1 MDYFREDIILADRL
15 VWPILFQ
22 LILIALNA
30 VFACAEIAVISM
42 NGTKLSVLAEQG
54 DRRAKRLSK
63 LTAEPAKFL
72 ATIQVAITLSG
83 FLGSAF
89 AANNFSEYIVRGLI
103 NIGAPEAW
111 EKTLNTIAVVLITL
125 ILSYITLIFGELV
138 PKRLAMKKTEQLA
151 LGMASLVFFI
161 SKLFAPIVFIL
172 TKSTNAVL
180 RLLGI
185 DPNAKEDEV
194 SEEEIRMM
202 VDSGSESGVIDVEEK
217 DIIQNVFEFDDLEVG
232 EFCTHRTNLDVLYA
246 EETIDEWDKVIH
258 DTRHSLYPVC
268 DESVDKVIGVLSTKD
283 YFRMEN
289 RTKESVMEKAVKP
302 AYFIPESIHAD
313 LLLKQMKQT
322 RNHFAVVLDEYGGT
336 AGIVTMN
343 DLLEQ
348 LVGDLETEPTPEEQR
363 PEIEKIGEN
372 QWKILGCAPLEEVAE
387 QLDVTLPVDDYD
399 TFGGFVFS
407 SYGVVPDDGTTFE
420 IDIDR
425 LHVVVTEIRD
435 HRIEGAT
442 VTLLPEQKDSE
453 EEDDEKKTEKKSEK
467 KNDEEDS
474 RVS

>member
-1 MDYFREDIILADRL
+1 MADRL
-15 VWPILFQ
+15 LWPILFQ
-22 LILIALNA
+22 LLLIVLNA

-42 NGTKLSVLAEQG
+42 NATKLQKLAEQG

-89 AANNFSEYIVRGLI
+89 AASNFSGYIVDALI
-103 NIGAPEAW
+103 KAGVSENLENL
-111 EKTLNTIAVVLITL
+111 LNNLAVVLITL
-125 ILSYITLIFGELV
+125 LLSYITLIFGELV

-151 LGMASLVFFI
+151 LGMASMVYFI
-161 SKLFAPIVFIL
+161 SKLFAPIVFVL

-185 DPNAKEDEV
+185 DPNAKDEEV

-202 VDSGSESGVIDVEEK
+202 VDSGSESGVIDVDEK

-246 EETIDEWDKVIH
+246 EETIEEWDKVIH

-268 DESVDKVIGVLSTKD
+268 DETVDKVIGVLSTKD

-289 RTKESVMEKAVKP
+289 RTKESVMKAAVKP
-302 AYFIPESIHAD
+302 AYFIPETIHAD

-348 LVGDLETEPTPEEQR
+348 LVGDLETDPTPEEQR

-372 QWKILGCAPLEEVAE
+372 EWKILGCAPLEEVAE
-387 QLDVTLPVDDYD
+387 QLGITLPVDDYD

-420 IDIDR
+420 IDIER
-425 LHVVVTEIRD
+425 LHVSVTEIRD

-442 VTLLPEQKDSE
+442 VTLLPEETE
-453 EEDDEKKTEKKSEK
+453 ENESDGKQEDEAESK
-467 KNDEEDS
+467 
-474 RVS
+474 